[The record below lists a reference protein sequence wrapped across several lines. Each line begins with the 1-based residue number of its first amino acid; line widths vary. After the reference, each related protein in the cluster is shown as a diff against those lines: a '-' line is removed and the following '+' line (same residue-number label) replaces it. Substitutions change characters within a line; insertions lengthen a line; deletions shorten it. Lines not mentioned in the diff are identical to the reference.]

1 MTYDA
6 FLALG
11 AAATVGVAVA
21 AAGGF
26 LVGYRVA
33 ASRPARLLRR
43 VRYDAE
49 RCLTEAASAI
59 DLAGRFCDAAA
70 NSARVAE
77 PRIAPLVERQRRLS
91 DSIGRLLAS
100 GKSAAVHDAVEV
112 AWQREPLD
120 PETQLPDRAGF
131 EANLAKIAATEG
143 PRGGVLLVSLDGL
156 DRLRGRIGLGGLSEI
171 RRTVARVLCRAG
183 REQDLACVLD
193 GHGFAVLLPDEDPEN
208 ALRQATGVRDTFRG
222 HPFRLGTD
230 GPEVLVTASYGFTPV
245 LPGDEPRLVLDRVE
259 AAAARARRWGRNRF
273 YAYDPAASRLV
284 QVPDAAKPRHVALTT
299 T

>member
-1 MTYDA
+1 MTHDS

-11 AAATVGVAVA
+11 VAAAVGVAVA

-33 ASRPARLLRR
+33 ATRPARLLRR
-43 VRYDAE
+43 ARRDTQ

-59 DLAGRFCDAAA
+59 DLAGRFCDAVANAA
-70 NSARVAE
+70 KIAE

-91 DSIGRLLAS
+91 DSISRLLSS
-100 GKSAAVHDAVEV
+100 GKSAARHDIAEV
-112 AWQREPLD
+112 SWQREPLEA
-120 PETQLPDRAGF
+120 ETQLPDRTGF
-131 EANLAKIAATEG
+131 EANVTKIAAPDA

-156 DRLRGRIGLGGLSEI
+156 DRLRGRIGASGLSEV

-193 GHGFAVLLPDEDPEN
+193 GNGFAVLLPDVDPEE
-208 ALRQATGVRDTFRG
+208 ALRQAAGIRDVFRG
-222 HPFRLGTD
+222 HPFRLGID

-245 LPGDEPRLVLDRVE
+245 LPGDESRLVLDRVE
-259 AAAARARRWGRNRF
+259 AAVARARRWGRSRF

-284 QVPDAAKPRHVALTT
+284 QVPDAAKPRRVALTSA
-299 T
+299 